1 MFYITI
7 SSELL
12 NFSRTAIFWVVQKAS
27 TAEHQ
32 LHQDMRS
39 NRGIWFN
46 TKGTLSGSKFTQGA
60 NTNRGAIINSS
71 DGLCSSVNLASS
83 SKELAL
89 KVRRENLQ
97 YIIIYT
103 WRVCLC
109 YKRVWNCYWV
119 GSYWRRLEF
128 LISLLGVS

>member
-27 TAEHQ
+27 IAEHQ
-32 LHQDMRS
+32 LQQDMKS

-71 DGLCSSVNLASS
+71 DGLCLVLILLLVAKSWHSKWEERTCNISS
-83 SKELAL
+83 ST
-89 KVRRENLQ
+89 REGCV
-97 YIIIYT
+97 YVIREYETAI
-103 WRVCLC
+103 
-109 YKRVWNCYWV
+109 
-119 GSYWRRLEF
+119 E
-128 LISLLGVS
+128 

>member
-27 TAEHQ
+27 IAEHQ
-32 LHQDMRS
+32 LQQDMKS

-71 DGLCSSVNLASS
+71 DGLCLVLILLLVAKSWP
-83 SKELAL
+83 L

-97 YIIIYT
+97 YIIYMS
-103 WRVCLC
+103 RACLC